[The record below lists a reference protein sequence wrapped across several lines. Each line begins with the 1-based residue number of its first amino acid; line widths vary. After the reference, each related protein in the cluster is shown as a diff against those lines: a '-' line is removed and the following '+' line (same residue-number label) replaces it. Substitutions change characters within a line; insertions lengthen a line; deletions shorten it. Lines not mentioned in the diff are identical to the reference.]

1 MFNFFIIPRKPFI
14 SSSPSHQK
22 IYYVLSILLYMLK
35 SVNPNSTF
43 VSRFKSLLAQYP
55 NVDVAAMGFNLR
67 RRFSS
72 LLLDINSF
80 RQNTF
85 L

>member
-1 MFNFFIIPRKPFI
+1 
-14 SSSPSHQK
+14 
-22 IYYVLSILLYMLK
+22 MLK